1 MEGMLVRIASVG
13 RERLSCGGDGKSLV
27 RAIGLQEIEFAG
39 VLGSL
44 RGLWAGSVWW
54 QRDERGCAG
63 VFRRSR
69 IAGVCGY
76 LSGLAR

>member
-1 MEGMLVRIASVG
+1 MASLTTMEGMLVRIASVG

-44 RGLWAGSVWW
+44 RGLWGGIGMVAMG
-54 QRDERGCAG
+54 
-63 VFRRSR
+63 
-69 IAGVCGY
+69 
-76 LSGLAR
+76 

>member
-44 RGLWAGSVWW
+44 RGLWGGIGMVAMG
-54 QRDERGCAG
+54 
-63 VFRRSR
+63 
-69 IAGVCGY
+69 
-76 LSGLAR
+76 